1 MLLVE
6 FIVLQIKKKSHMTE
20 VWELHKICHFI
31 YWLIAF
37 THSKIY
43 LPQKHI
49 FVSHSFWISL
59 HEWILGKFKIFV
71 ALKCSNKHNMDSKA
85 YHILHRKQI
94 LCVICTFL
102 FLINET

>member
-37 THSKIY
+37 TLKKIATAKSYTVFLYPIHSEY
-43 LPQKHI
+43 PY
-49 FVSHSFWISL
+49 
-59 HEWILGKFKIFV
+59 
-71 ALKCSNKHNMDSKA
+71 M
-85 YHILHRKQI
+85 
-94 LCVICTFL
+94 
-102 FLINET
+102 NES

>member
-37 THSKIY
+37 TLKN
-43 LPQKHI
+43 
-49 FVSHSFWISL
+49 ISTT
-59 HEWILGKFKIFV
+59 
-71 ALKCSNKHNMDSKA
+71 KA
-85 YHILHRKQI
+85 YFCIPFILNILTWMNLRKIQN
-94 LCVICTFL
+94 ICCFKVQQQT
-102 FLINET
+102 